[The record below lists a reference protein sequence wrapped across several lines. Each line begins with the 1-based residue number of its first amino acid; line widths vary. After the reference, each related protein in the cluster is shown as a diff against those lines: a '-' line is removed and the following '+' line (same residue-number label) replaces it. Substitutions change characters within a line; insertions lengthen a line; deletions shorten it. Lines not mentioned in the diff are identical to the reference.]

1 MVEVVAA
8 LIWNSSHDEILICQR
23 AANKA
28 RGSMWEFVGGK
39 VERGETKEAAL
50 IRECQE
56 ELGITL
62 AIERW
67 VMDVVHPYPDIT
79 VKLTLFATTI
89 MHGTPQLLEHQAMQW
104 VRPSELMKYEFCSAD
119 AEMVAMLTEQKYF

>member
-8 LIWNSSHDEILICQR
+8 LIWNGAHDEILICQR

-67 VMDVVHPYPDIT
+67 VMDVAHTYPDIT
-79 VKLTLFATTI
+79 VNLTLLWQQSSTVCHSYLSIRPCNGCDQAN
-89 MHGTPQLLEHQAMQW
+89 LLNMIF
-104 VRPSELMKYEFCSAD
+104 VRQMPR
-119 AEMVAMLTEQKYF
+119 

>member
-1 MVEVVAA
+1 MVEVVVA
-8 LIWNSSHDEILICQR
+8 LIWNSAHDEILICQR

-79 VKLTLFATTI
+79 VKLTLFVATI
-89 MHGTPQLLEHQAMQW
+89 EHGVLQLLEHQAMQW
-104 VRPSELMKYEFCSAD
+104 VRPSELVEYDFCPAD
-119 AEMVAMLTEQKYF
+119 AEMIAMLTEQKYF

>member
-8 LIWNSSHDEILICQR
+8 LIWNSAHDEILICQR

-39 VERGETKEAAL
+39 VERGETKEVAL

-67 VMDVVHPYPDIT
+67 VMDVAHTYPDIT
-79 VKLTLFATTI
+79 VNLTLFVATI
-89 MHGTPQLLEHQAMQW
+89 EHGVPQLLEHQVMQW
-104 VRPSELMKYEFCSAD
+104 VRPSELVEYDFCPAD
-119 AEMVAMLTEQKYF
+119 AEMIAMLTEQKYF